1 MVIVAMGQGRPP
13 RFSGPIGMRGNMK
26 RKSQKIVDET
36 PARGRLVGVYP
47 PAQKFERQIV
57 DELAWVLLIDPDC
70 RDKPGWPETLARH
83 LYEIKEAIESGP
95 EGVGLVFKALDEGI
109 RVAYQYT
116 PIHRA
121 ALRLFYL
128 HVAGELPGDGPQEL
142 LDEVIDDAIK
152 RPGARQI
159 DLPKHLT

>member
-1 MVIVAMGQGRPP
+1 
-13 RFSGPIGMRGNMK
+13 MK

-36 PARGRLVGVYP
+36 PVRGRLVGVYP

-95 EGVGLVFKALDEGI
+95 EGVRLAVESLGEGI
-109 RVAYQYT
+109 RQAYRYT
-116 PIHRA
+116 KTHRA
-121 ALRLFYL
+121 ALQLFCL
-128 HVAGELPGDGPQEL
+128 HLAGEVVGDDPQEL
-142 LDEVIDDAIK
+142 LDAAIK
-152 RPGARQI
+152 RSLRRMERQGSEPPAFLEATG
-159 DLPKHLT
+159 DRAVK